1 MSVALKT
8 SPVKRC
14 SSPSGGVRRR
24 SGFTLVEMLISVA
37 LVLLMMTLF
46 AQVFQMAGNSISKQR
61 GLAEND
67 QRSRMLQTMI
77 KADLDNRS
85 FVTVMPFAPG
95 ETLTEAYKRDG
106 YFYISDNNTANGI
119 DDVLQFTVQLKNGA
133 DPYYGKALTFP
144 ATDSSSP
151 PNPDFTAYPFGVF
164 QNQPDFDD
172 SQAVPNNTGSSM
184 LAEVSYF
191 VRNGN
196 LYRRQLL
203 IRQPA
208 AVAGAATQPDTSNG
222 SDSPTNPPKNLFS
235 LTTAPGYPYLLGYT
249 MSSGKPYA
257 TSFWNDFDYS
267 AYYSGATG
275 CAAFSGRTS
284 MQNDGTS
291 YGALANPQL
300 RFGHDSTSGLPK
312 EFLTYSGTPTGFIGR
327 YTLEECSN
335 SAFQYPQSTALNPM
349 AFAFPGT
356 TGTYDLGND
365 GVVTGLKGGLRR
377 GEDLL
382 IANVHAFDIQILDE
396 AAGQFVNPTASNSSD
411 YSVTNQ
417 LNTAYG
423 PYGTSG
429 TTNAVFDTWHPKI
442 DWNAD
447 TVWDSPPFF
456 PQKNIPGGA
465 SSTATFWTPNK
476 TYSIGD
482 KVFPSTTLKIAPY
495 FYQLVQTTTGANSGL
510 SNNTTDPTW
519 PLKAGAKVMDNGIL
533 IWQAVDNRKPL
544 KAFKIE
550 IRFLDVSTQQM
561 RQMTMIHSLVD

>member
-1 MSVALKT
+1 MGIALKT
-8 SPVKRC
+8 SPAT
-14 SSPSGGVRRR
+14 RR
-24 SGFTLVEMLISVA
+24 SSSIGGAKGRVGFTLVEMLISVA

-77 KADLDNRS
+77 KSDLDNRS
-85 FVTVMPFAPG
+85 FISVMPFAPG

-119 DDVLQFTVQLKNGA
+119 DDVLQFTVQLKSGA
-133 DPYYGKALTFP
+133 DQYYGKALSFP
-144 ATDSSSP
+144 ATDSASP
-151 PNPDFTAYPFGVF
+151 PNLDFSTNPFTMYP
-164 QNQPDFDD
+164 NQPDVDD
-172 SQAVPNNTGSSM
+172 SQVIPNNTGSSM

-203 IRQPA
+203 IRQPPA
-208 AVAGAATQPDTSNG
+208 IPGTTTQPDTGTGNL
-222 SDSPTNPPKNLFS
+222 SPASPPVNLFS
-235 LTTAPGYPYLLGYT
+235 TAMTNLPAYPQLLGT
-249 MSSGKPYA
+249 MVAGKPYA

-267 AYYSGATG
+267 AYYSGATT

-284 MQNDGTS
+284 LQNDGTS
-291 YGALANPQL
+291 FGSLGNPQL
-300 RFGHDSTSGLPK
+300 RFGHDSSSGLPK
-312 EFLTYSGTPTGFIGR
+312 EFLTYSGTPTGFVGR

-335 SAFQYPQSTALNPM
+335 SAFQYPQSASLNPM

-356 TGTYDLGND
+356 AGSYDVGND
-365 GVVTGLKGGLRR
+365 GVVSGFKGGLRR

-382 IANVHAFDIQILDE
+382 ISNVHAFDIQILDE
-396 AAGQFVNPTASNSSD
+396 AAGQFVNLTAPNTTD
-411 YSVTNQ
+411 YSLTNQ
-417 LNTAYG
+417 INTAYG
-423 PYGTSG
+423 PFGNTG
-429 TTNAVFDTWHPKI
+429 TNAVFDTWHPKI
-442 DWNAD
+442 DWNTD
-447 TVWDSPPFF
+447 TIWDSPPFF
-456 PQKNIPGGA
+456 PQKNIPGSA
-465 SSTATFWTPNK
+465 SSTATTWTANK

-482 KVFPSTTLKIAPY
+482 RVFPTTTLRIAPY
-495 FYQLVQTTTGANSGL
+495 FYQCVQTTTGANSG
-510 SNNTTDPTW
+510 SSATTPEPTW
-519 PLKAGAKVMDNGIL
+519 PLKGGLKVGDNQL

-544 KAFKIE
+544 KAVKIE